1 MAEGKLVG
9 YARVSSVGQ
18 NLSVQLEKLAA
29 AGIEPEDIF
38 KEKRTGTDRGR
49 PELQRCIAYV
59 RKGDTLLVTKIDRLA
74 RSTSDLYSIISQLQ
88 AKGVEFKV
96 LDDPSIDTTSRT
108 GKLVMGIL
116 ALIAEFENDIRRERQ
131 LDGIAK
137 AKDRGVR
144 FGVEPKL
151 TEEVKAHIRQ
161 MRSEGQTVPAIMKQT
176 ELSKASVYRALAV

>member
-1 MAEGKLVG
+1 MAEGKFVG

-74 RSTSDLYSIISQLQ
+74 RSTSDLYSNCRPRVSSF
-88 AKGVEFKV
+88 GC
-96 LDDPSIDTTSRT
+96 S
-108 GKLVMGIL
+108 M
-116 ALIAEFENDIRRERQ
+116 IRRSTRQ
-131 LDGIAK
+131 A
-137 AKDRGVR
+137 A
-144 FGVEPKL
+144 
-151 TEEVKAHIRQ
+151 
-161 MRSEGQTVPAIMKQT
+161 PA
-176 ELSKASVYRALAV
+176 SSSWASWR